1 MDPLF
6 RFRSAV
12 LAERLKDAKTCKND
26 LEITS
31 IEEKLNTLRIVE
43 RDREMAEI
51 DRALSDEKK
60 FLRYVGGRII
70 GNLIKLEV
78 PKTKLYK
85 RVISASPDKADSL
98 KTVSNGWIM
107 DLSEEVVTSGTEQT
121 LFDGFMM
128 NRSKVITG
136 FKKATSFI
144 EQGVPSYRVSFLG
157 DEFQSRYILSNL
169 HPVDAENEVLGEL
182 KSLSL
187 DSALDRIMIQHVFVD
202 TVKSYYIEI

>member
-12 LAERLKDAKTCKND
+12 LVERLKDAKSWGND
-26 LEITS
+26 LEIAS
-31 IEEKLNTLRIVE
+31 IEENLSTLRIAE
-43 RDREMAEI
+43 RDREIAEI
-51 DRALSDEKK
+51 ERALSDEKK

-107 DLSEEVVTSGTEQT
+107 DLKEEVVSSGNEQT
-121 LFDGFMM
+121 SFNGYIM

-136 FKKATSFI
+136 FKSATSFI
-144 EQGVPSYRVSFLG
+144 EQGVPSYRVSYLG

-182 KSLSL
+182 KSLSF
-187 DSALDRIMIQHVFVD
+187 DSALDRLIIQHVFVD
-202 TVKSYYIEI
+202 SVKRYGIEI